1 MNRVLIEVSVNLEM
15 KGFGIIKLVLEA
27 RKLCGTDAEE
37 EEEDWECT
45 TAFFMCVSKCTS
57 YIFL

>member
-37 EEEDWECT
+37 EEED
-45 TAFFMCVSKCTS
+45 
-57 YIFL
+57 